1 MLELLKN
8 LFFSNPLMLLG
19 ANLAPA
25 FMPHGHCYLWKPE
38 LVGIHFL
45 SDFLIGL
52 AYYAIALSLV
62 YFVRQRRDVPFSAMF
77 WLFGAFIAA
86 CGTTHLMEV
95 WTLWHPAYWLSGAI
109 KAVTATVSLY
119 TAVALFPVLPQALA
133 LASPAQLR
141 AANEKLAQEI
151 KAHQRTE
158 EALRESEARF
168 RSIFESAAIGIG
180 LADLEG
186 GILETNSAFQQ
197 MLGYSESELRGSY
210 YAVFTAPEDVD
221 VDQAFYRQ
229 LVTGERDSYQLEK
242 RYIRSDQQLVWANLT
257 VSLIRDAEGIPEYAI
272 AMVEDIRQ
280 RKQAEEEIRNL
291 NAELEERVT
300 QRTSQLRVAN
310 QQLKTRARQQRVVAQ
325 LGQQALAGTD
335 LSLLMNEAV
344 ALVAQT
350 LQVEYCKVLELLPEV
365 GALLLRA
372 GIGWQP
378 GLVGYATV
386 GADANSQAGYTLQ
399 VGKPVIVEDLRTET
413 RFTGPALLHEHGVI
427 AGLSVTIAG
436 RERPFGVLSA
446 HIRSRRAFTRDDIYF
461 LQAVANVLS
470 TAIERQQTEAA
481 LRSSEE
487 KFRQLAENITQV
499 FWITAVGKNQLIYIS
514 PAYEKIW
521 GRPCTELYQQ
531 PHTFLDFIHPEDRHS
546 WLTAC
551 RKHRRGNIFNSE
563 YRIIRPDGTVRWIS
577 TRGFPVKNQAG
588 EVYRTAGISEDI
600 TERKQMEQALFQ
612 EKELA
617 QVTLQ
622 SIGDAVITTDA
633 AGKIVYLN
641 PVAEKLTGW
650 NVEDAKGW
658 PLIERFRIVDEASRE
673 PMENPVETVFR
684 ERRIVGL
691 ANHTLLI
698 SRNGKEYAIE
708 DSAAP
713 IQTHEGQILGAVL
726 VFRDVTERRNLAHQL
741 SWQASHDPLTGLANR
756 REFERH
762 LEQCAITAT
771 TKTLQHTLCFLDLDR
786 FKIVN
791 DTCGHVAGDELLRQ
805 VTALLQSRCRK
816 TDILARLGGDEFA
829 LLLMQCSLEQG
840 RKVAQEIL
848 ENFQEF
854 RFIWQEKSFNIGAS
868 IGLVTIDAEL
878 INLTGS
884 ISTDSLLSAADAAC
898 YAAKNR
904 GRNRVH
910 IYQPNDSDVA
920 QQRSEAQWVTRIN
933 KACEDHQFCLY
944 FQPISCLTKGCEVGE
959 HYEVLLRLVAEN
971 GELIPPMAF
980 LPAAERYNLMPTIDR
995 WVIDKFFAYL
1005 SEVLAPHALMSG
1017 CNLCLKNEPHNL
1029 YAINLSGA
1037 SVNDDEFIDFL
1048 QAQFSRYQIPPQ
1060 VICFEITETV
1070 AISNLTKA
1078 AQLIRKLKSL
1088 GCRFALDDFGT
1099 GMSSFAYLKNLPVDY
1114 LKIDGNF
1121 VKDIADD
1128 PIDFVMVEAIN
1139 RIGHVMG
1146 LKTIAEFVS
1155 DNIILDKIKNLG
1167 VDYAQGYEIAIP
1179 QKLKIIDNR
1188 SA

>member
-1 MLELLKN
+1 MP
-8 LFFSNPLMLLG
+8 FSSY
-19 ANLAPA
+19 LASTL
-25 FMPHGHCYLWKPE
+25 MPHGHCYLWKPE
-38 LVGIHFL
+38 LVAVHFL
-45 SDFLIGL
+45 SDFLIAL
-52 AYYAIALSLV
+52 AYYIIALSLG
-62 YFVRQRRDVPFSAMF
+62 YFVRQRSDVPFSAMF

-95 WTLWHPAYWLSGAI
+95 WTLWHPSYWLSGGI

-119 TAVALFPVLPQALA
+119 TAVALFPLIPQALA

-151 KAHQRTE
+151 QAHQRTE

-168 RSIFESAAIGIG
+168 RSIFESAAIGIALG
-180 LADLEG
+180 DLEG
-186 GILETNSAFQQ
+186 QILETNSAFQQ
-197 MLGYSESELRGSY
+197 MLGYSESELRGMGY
-210 YAVFTAPEDVD
+210 PAFTAPDDLDADE
-221 VDQAFYRQ
+221 ALYRQ
-229 LVTGERDSYQLEK
+229 LVAGERDSYQLEK
-242 RYIRSDQQLVWANLT
+242 LYIRSDRQLVWANLT
-257 VSLIRDAEGIPEYAI
+257 VSPIRDAEGMPQYTIS
-272 AMVEDIRQ
+272 MVEDIRQ

-291 NAELEERVT
+291 NAELEGRVT
-300 QRTSQLRVAN
+300 QRTAQLRFAN
-310 QQLKTRARQQRVVAQ
+310 EQLETRARQQRAVAQ
-325 LGQQALAGTD
+325 VGQRALAGTE
-335 LSLLMNEAV
+335 LSCLMDEAV
-344 ALVAQT
+344 ALVAET
-350 LQVEYCKVLELLPEV
+350 LQVEYCNVLELLPEV
-365 GALLLRA
+365 GAFLLRA
-372 GIGWQP
+372 GIGWQQ

-386 GADANSQAGYTLQ
+386 GADLNSQAGYTLH
-399 VGKPVIVEDLRTET
+399 VGEPVIVEDLRQET

-436 RERPFGVLSA
+436 RDQPFGVLGA
-446 HIRSRRAFTRDDIYF
+446 HTRSRRQFTQDDIYF

-470 TAIERQQTEAA
+470 TAIERQKTEEA

-487 KFRQLAENITQV
+487 KFRQLAENITEV
-499 FWITAVGKNQLIYIS
+499 FWIAAVGKTQIIYVS

-521 GRPCTELYQQ
+521 GRSCAELYNNPQ
-531 PHTFLDFIHPEDRHS
+531 TFLDSIHPEDVQS
-546 WLTAC
+546 FIVASQQ
-551 RKHRRGNIFNSE
+551 HREGKYFNHE
-563 YRIIRPDGTVRWIS
+563 YRIIRPDGSVRWIW
-577 TRGFPVKNQAG
+577 TRGFPVRNEVG
-588 EVYRTAGISEDI
+588 EVYRTAGILEDI

-633 AGKIVYLN
+633 LGKIVYLN
-641 PVAEKLTGW
+641 PIAEKLTGW
-650 NVEDAKGW
+650 KIEDAKGL
-658 PLIERFRIVDEASRE
+658 PLIERFRIVDETTRE
-673 PMENPVETVFR
+673 PAENPVETVFK
-684 ERRIVGL
+684 EQRIVGL

-698 SRNGKEYAIE
+698 SRHGKEYAIE

-713 IQTHEGQILGAVL
+713 IQTKDGQILGVVL

-756 REFERH
+756 REFEQY
-762 LEQCAITAT
+762 LEQCAVTAA
-771 TKTLQHTLCFLDLDR
+771 TKNQQHTLCFLDLDR

-805 VTALLQSRCRK
+805 VSSLLQSRCRK
-816 TDILARLGGDEFA
+816 TDILARFGGDEFA
-829 LLLMQCSLEQG
+829 LLLTQCSLEKG
-840 RKVAQEIL
+840 RQVAQALL
-848 ENFQEF
+848 ESFQEF
-854 RFIWQEKSFNIGAS
+854 RFMWQEKTFNIGAS

-878 INLTGS
+878 MSLTA
-884 ISTDSLLSAADAAC
+884 STSTASLLSAADAAC

-933 KACEDHQFCLY
+933 KACEEHQFCLY
-944 FQPISCLTKGCEVGE
+944 FQPISCLTVGCEVGE

-971 GELIPPMAF
+971 GDLIPPMAF
-980 LPAAERYNLMPTIDR
+980 LPAAERYNLMPMIDR
-995 WVIDKFFAYL
+995 WVINKFFAYL
-1005 SEVLAPHALMSG
+1005 SYVIDHGTVLPDSG
-1017 CNLCLKNEPHNL
+1017 QWRKDQPHNL

-1048 QAQFSRYQIPPQ
+1048 QEQFSRYQIPPQ
-1060 VICFEITETV
+1060 AICFEITETV

-1078 AQLIRKLKSL
+1078 AQLIRKLKAL
-1088 GCRFALDDFGT
+1088 GCQFALDDFGT
-1099 GMSSFAYLKNLPVDY
+1099 GMSSFAYLKSLPVDY

-1155 DNIILDKIKNLG
+1155 DEIILEKIKSLG
-1167 VDYAQGYEIAIP
+1167 VDYAQGYEIAMP
-1179 QKLKIIDNR
+1179 QRLITVEHKSFRIENTHDLC
-1188 SA
+1188 